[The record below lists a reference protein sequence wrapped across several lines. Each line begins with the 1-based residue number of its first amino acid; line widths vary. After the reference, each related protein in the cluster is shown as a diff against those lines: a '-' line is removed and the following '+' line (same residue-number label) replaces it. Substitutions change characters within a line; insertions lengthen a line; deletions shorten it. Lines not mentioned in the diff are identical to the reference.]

1 MNHRIQT
8 LRNDFSSLGIDAA
21 IIMNFENQFYYSG
34 LKAITYSR
42 PIVLGIDQNETHLII
57 PSLEEEHA
65 KDKTDVD
72 KLYVYHETKLESSR
86 GESYLDYFVQMLD
99 QFSQNARIGI
109 EYSSCPVILRNILA
123 DKGFTL
129 LNVDSYIAEKRFIKD
144 DVELNLIKESGRLVS
159 LALKNSLENAK
170 AGITEI
176 ELDHYGNSALF
187 DEVARK
193 HPNSTLDFFV
203 MSPSG
208 VKRTNMPHVFSNT
221 RKLENNDIII
231 HSRQVGFNGYRA
243 ECERTFFIGE
253 PTAEQRN
260 VFSVAVEAQL
270 KALEEIKIGMRAS
283 EVNEI
288 ARQIIADAGYEKYM
302 KHRTGHGIGIG
313 LHEEPSL
320 RFDNELVLQK
330 GMVFCVEP
338 GIYVPGIGGFRHSD
352 TVILSDKGTE
362 LITQYPYS
370 IEELIIEKR

>member
-8 LRNDFSSLGIDAA
+8 LRSDFSSIGIDAA

-86 GESYLDYFVQMLD
+86 GESYLDYFVQMLA
-99 QFSQNARIGI
+99 QFSPNARIGI

-159 LALKNSLENAK
+159 LALKHSLENAK

-176 ELDHYGNSALF
+176 ELDQYGNSALF
-187 DEVARK
+187 DEVART

-253 PTAEQRN
+253 PTAEQRK